1 MYKNPTQSGFSL
13 VEILVS
19 LSLFTVVAVVSV
31 GSLLVLIEANGKAQT
46 LKSGMDNLSFALD
59 SMTRNIRTGY
69 TYHCRQGNMTTLPNT
84 TNNCTSNTNPG
95 ESLAYTDG
103 ETGDRVGYR
112 LGTDATTG
120 NGVVERCIGGS
131 CSNND
136 NWVALT
142 AAEVDVQ
149 NLAFTVKGTSD
160 TDEVQPTVMIWISG
174 VTGDFSDT
182 QSDFSIQTTVTQRLL
197 DVDA

>member
-1 MYKNPTQSGFSL
+1 MYMYRAQSGFSL

-59 SMTRNIRTGY
+59 NMTRNIRTGY
-69 TYHCRQGNMTTLPNT
+69 TYHCRQGSMTSLPST
-84 TNNCTSNTNPG
+84 AANCTSTTNPG
-95 ESLAYTDG
+95 ESFAFTDG

-112 LGTDATTG
+112 LGTDVVSG
-120 NGVVERCIGGS
+120 HGVVERCINS
-131 CSNND
+131 CSSND
-136 NWVALT
+136 DWVALT
-142 AAEVDVQ
+142 STEVDVQ
-149 NLAFTVKGTSD
+149 SLAFTVKGTSD
-160 TDEVQPTVMIWISG
+160 TDETQPTVMIWIDG
-174 VTGDFSDT
+174 LTGDFAET